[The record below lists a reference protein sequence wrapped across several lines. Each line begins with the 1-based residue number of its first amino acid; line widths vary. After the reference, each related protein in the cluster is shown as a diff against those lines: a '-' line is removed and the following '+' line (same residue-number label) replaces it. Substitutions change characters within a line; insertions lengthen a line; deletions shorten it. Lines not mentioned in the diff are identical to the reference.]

1 MSTLAQLTAKVR
13 QDLRDTPAPQEFTD
27 AELERWLARA
37 VAEVSA
43 ARGREQKTGLTTAA
57 SRDLSLSTLSSL
69 LRVVAIEYPTGQWPP
84 TYVRFTRWGSVATL
98 HVDGVPTVG
107 EAVNVSWES
116 VHLLD
121 GTGSSMDPA
130 VEDVV
135 VLGGAAYAL
144 EAYAA
149 KGANELLTAG
159 SVGQRALAAGAA
171 ERLLRFGREL
181 RRLRS
186 RIGRR
191 EMYVPEEPGPSQD
204 TDFGP
209 P

>member
-1 MSTLAQLTAKVR
+1 MSTLAQLVTKVR
-13 QDLRDTPAPQEFTD
+13 QDLRDSAAPQEFTD
-27 AELERWLARA
+27 AELERCLGRA

-57 SRDLSLSTLSSL
+57 SRDLSLSTLSLL
-69 LRVVAIEYPTGQWPP
+69 LRVVAIEYPTGQWPA

-98 HVDGVPTVG
+98 HIPNVPAAG

-116 VHLLD
+116 AHLLD
-121 GTGSSMDPA
+121 GTGSSMDAA
-130 VEDVV
+130 VEEVV

-159 SVGQRALAAGAA
+159 SAGQRALAAGAA
-171 ERLLRFGREL
+171 EHLLRYGREL

-186 RIGRR
+186 RVKRR
-191 EMYVPEEPGPSQD
+191 EMYAPEEPGPSQD

>member
-1 MSTLAQLTAKVR
+1 MSTLAQLVTKVR
-13 QDLRDTPAPQEFTD
+13 QDLRDSGAPQEFTD
-27 AELERWLARA
+27 AELERCLGRA
-37 VAEVSA
+37 VAEVSG

-57 SRDLSLSTLSSL
+57 SRDLSLSTLSLL

-98 HVDGVPTVG
+98 HIPNVPTAG

-121 GTGSSMDPA
+121 GTGSSMDGA
-130 VEDVV
+130 VEEVV
-135 VLGGAAYAL
+135 VLGGAGYAL
-144 EAYAA
+144 DAYGGG
-149 KGANELLTAG
+149 GANRMLTAG
-159 SVGQRALAAGAA
+159 SEGQKALDREAG
-171 ERLLRFGREL
+171 ERLTRYGREL

-186 RIGRR
+186 RIRRR
-191 EMYVPEEPGPSQD
+191 EMYAPEEPGPSQD